1 MKKIILILLLAFVIA
16 CKNDGLGK
24 KSQNDT
30 ALVLIEFSGKDFS
43 KDVIINL
50 KERYIVY
57 ANKGYT
63 IAVKYKKDYASDDS
77 RFNLND
83 EDLKNI
89 NNNFNA
95 IDKNRNAVNDSELHT
110 SIESVEENK
119 VFKIIQN
126 GKHHMSGE
134 STFLKTVLSVIN
146 SKTKD
151 EKIKKELHK
160 FLLLMA

>member
-1 MKKIILILLLAFVIA
+1 M
-16 CKNDGLGK
+16 
-24 KSQNDT
+24 
-30 ALVLIEFSGKDFS
+30 
-43 KDVIINL
+43 
-50 KERYIVY
+50 VY

-63 IAVKYKKDYASDDS
+63 IAVEDKKDYPSDDI

-83 EDLKNI
+83 EDLKSI
-89 NNNFNA
+89 NDNLNA

-126 GKHHMSGE
+126 GKHRMSGE
-134 STFLKTVLSVIN
+134 SIFLKTVLSVIN